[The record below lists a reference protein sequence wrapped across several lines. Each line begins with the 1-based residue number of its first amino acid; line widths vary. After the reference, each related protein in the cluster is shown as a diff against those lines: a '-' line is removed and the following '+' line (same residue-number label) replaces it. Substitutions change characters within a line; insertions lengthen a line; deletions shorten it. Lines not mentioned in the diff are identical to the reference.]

1 MKITDVKL
9 MDPLYVPKTPEQDAI
24 NASPMPSY
32 VASVNFLQV
41 FTDEGITGICQAL
54 GNQALNKVTLEG
66 RLKPLVVGEYPLDTE
81 RIWSKQYWGT
91 LANGRRGTVIH
102 AISAMDNAI
111 WDLKGK
117 ILNQPVHKLLG
128 DFRDAVP
135 SYGSGINLH
144 LSIDELLQQMTDFVK
159 EGFPMVKMKIGRR
172 DTHEDLER
180 IRLVREAIGPKI
192 DLAVDVNNGWSLQ
205 TAIRMSR
212 KMEPYD
218 IYWLEEPILVDEI
231 HNLATLA
238 RETRIPIA
246 VGETYYT
253 KWEFKEL
260 MEQGAVGI
268 AQADPGICGG
278 VTEFIK
284 IAALADAYG
293 LPVCPHHSP
302 YVDVPLL
309 AAVPNGMIHEH
320 IDNNTFAM
328 EQVGIDPIAPKNG
341 EIVPSTKP
349 GFGIELKNEDA
360 LAPLRVAPSP
370 EKLIVTTKKGWRWP
384 PYL

>member
-24 NASPMPSY
+24 KASPM
-32 VASVNFLQV
+32 
-41 FTDEGITGICQAL
+41 
-54 GNQALNKVTLEG
+54 
-66 RLKPLVVGEYPLDTE
+66 
-81 RIWSKQYWGT
+81 
-91 LANGRRGTVIH
+91 
-102 AISAMDNAI
+102 
-111 WDLKGK
+111 
-117 ILNQPVHKLLG
+117 
-128 DFRDAVP
+128 P

-144 LSIDELLQQMTDFVK
+144 LSIDELLQQMTSFVK

-180 IRLVREAIGPKI
+180 TRLVREAIGPKI
-192 DLAVDVNNGWSLQ
+192 DLAVDVNNGLSLQ

-212 KMEPYD
+212 KIEPYD

-231 HNLATLA
+231 PNLAALA
-238 RETRIPIA
+238 RETSIPIA
-246 VGETYYT
+246 VGETHHT

-268 AQADPGICGG
+268 AQADPGMCGG
-278 VTEFIK
+278 GGTEFIK
-284 IAALADAYG
+284 IAALSDACG

-328 EQVGIDPIAPKNG
+328 EQVGIDPIATKNG

-349 GFGIELKNEDA
+349 GLGSNSKMRT
-360 LAPLRVAPSP
+360 P
-370 EKLIVTTKKGWRWP
+370 WRH
-384 PYL
+384 